1 MTQEERLE
9 HYLIEHRAVNPLE
22 AWVELGIY
30 RLSAI
35 VHNLKKKGMQI
46 ETVRIGVFNRFGESC
61 NVAEYRY
68 GGKNATT

>member
-9 HYLIEHRAVNPLE
+9 NYLIENRAVNPLE

-30 RLSAI
+30 RLSAVI
-35 VHNLKKKGMQI
+35 HTLKKKGMNI
-46 ETVRIGVFNRFGESC
+46 ETVRIGVFNKFGESC

-68 GGKNATT
+68 GGQNVIE